1 MMIKDRHLTDSK
13 LTDFFMKLEHKNSKI
28 DNNLRI
34 EAMLL
39 QQMDPILGWQRL
51 RSNMEIFSKSPI
63 AEVKVKGIPVKLV
76 LNKTRTPS
84 IKSNTFE
91 KKADNTIH
99 KRCLLCELGK
109 GQRGILIE
117 DEKYIVLANPG
128 ITLPGDL
135 TISSVKHEKQILTGH
150 FQDMVEIATNLFH
163 LSIYFNGALAGASSP
178 HFHFQA
184 GQKDKLIGE
193 QQIQTLLAGKSIGN
207 TSLNSIISTNNFRL
221 FSLKNYL
228 RTGHIFTTKNPK
240 RMVHFIQFYSD
251 KLLHISKKNKIN
263 PNIPNFGEYVN
274 SLQDKES
281 EGRMNIMLKYYPES
295 DEYIA
300 AFFPKRT
307 SRPKCYFKKGK
318 NQIILGIAIKESL
331 GNLITCRKKDFEIL
345 KNSPDL
351 IEEAYRDTSI
361 TKNMLLEL
369 NEFLKDYSL

>member
-1 MMIKDRHLTDSK
+1 MMIKDRHLTDSE

-39 QQMDPILGWQRL
+39 QQMDPTVGWPGL
-51 RSNMEIFSKSPI
+51 INNMKIFSKGQS
-63 AEVKVKGIPVKLV
+63 AEVKVNGIPVKLV

-84 IKSNTFE
+84 LKSNTFE
-91 KKADNTIH
+91 NNVNNINLE
-99 KRCLLCELGK
+99 RCLLCELDK
-109 GQRGILIE
+109 GQRGILIK
-117 DEKYIVLANPG
+117 DKKYIVLANPG

-184 GQKDKLIGE
+184 GYKDKLIGE
-193 QQIQTLLAGKSIGN
+193 QQIQALLAGKSIGN
-207 TSLNSIISTNNFRL
+207 AYLNNIISTHNCKL
-221 FSLKNYL
+221 FSAENYL
-228 RTGHIFTTKNPK
+228 QPIHVVTTKNSNI
-240 RMVHFIQFYSD
+240 MLQFCRFYMD
-251 KLLHISKKNKIN
+251 KLLHISK
-263 PNIPNFGEYVN
+263 NIKGYSNIHNFGEYIN
-274 SLQDKES
+274 SLKGKES
-281 EGRMNIMLKYYPES
+281 EGRVNILLKYYRES

-307 SRPKCYFKKGK
+307 NRPQCYFKKGK

-345 KNSPDL
+345 KNSSDL
-351 IEEAYRDTSI
+351 IEEAYKDTYI
-361 TKNMLLEL
+361 TRTMLLEL
-369 NEFLKDYSL
+369 NKSLKDFSH